1 MKSRREVKVS
11 ELEETLKNQFQDKL
25 EDKSIA
31 IVTRAKAKVNQEF
44 VMMFVENAQTALND
58 LTKSEFKVLLSIA
71 KLAQYQN
78 VFNVTQS
85 AVSEDCKVNQS
96 DVSRTMKKLR
106 EKRYLLK
113 HPTNKMEY
121 INPNL
126 FTKGGINQIRADKNG
141 VMAALNDEP
150 NLFENSIERVF

>member
-1 MKSRREVKVS
+1 MKSRRDVKVG
-11 ELEETLKNQFQDKL
+11 ELEETLKNQFKDKI

-85 AVSEDCKVNQS
+85 PDGQFKFPHPWPPQIPPGSAV
-96 DVSRTMKKLR
+96 RL
-106 EKRYLLK
+106 
-113 HPTNKMEY
+113 
-121 INPNL
+121 
-126 FTKGGINQIRADKNG
+126 
-141 VMAALNDEP
+141 
-150 NLFENSIERVF
+150 